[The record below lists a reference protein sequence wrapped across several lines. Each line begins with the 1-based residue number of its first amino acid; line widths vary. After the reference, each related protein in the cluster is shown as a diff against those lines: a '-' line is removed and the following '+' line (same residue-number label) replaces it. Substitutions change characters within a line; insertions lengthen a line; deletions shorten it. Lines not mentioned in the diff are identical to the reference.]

1 MHPFRH
7 FLPSA
12 TRLLLVLSLL
22 GGSVLFGQNPQNPC
36 DDGDPNTVDYVDSTG
51 RCHHVATICCD
62 DGNDCTLDR
71 YDPVKKDCVHEPLP
85 NCVSCTVDTDKD
97 GKVDCE
103 DPCPE
108 DAKNGCCPGLV
119 SNGCT
124 PQLKVDFLS
133 CYEVIVCSSKKIDYV
148 ILDIG
153 PTGVDPSDV
162 TYRQFQGQKG
172 HILNKDKRIKG
183 IWVRS
188 GCIPGI
194 PGCPECGVYYPNPNT
209 GCDQCKY
216 DSDGD
221 GVNDC
226 EDECPW
232 NKKKS
237 KEGYCGCY
245 GEDKDTDGDKIP
257 DCADECPTDPKKTN
271 PGECGCG
278 TPDTDADKDG
288 IIDCEDECPNDP
300 NKTKAD
306 CCGCGVPETDT
317 DMDKVPDCKD
327 ECPNDPNKTKP
338 GLCGCGVADEDKDG
352 DNIVDCNDPCPDNK
366 NNDCE
371 DLCPD
376 DPNKTNPGA
385 CGCGVPDTDTDGDGT
400 PDCKDKC
407 PEDPNKKYPGTCGC
421 GTPDTDTDMDG
432 SPDCKDECPNNPNK
446 IKPGIC
452 GCDEDDVDSDMDGIV
467 DCKDNCPDD
476 RDNNCDS
483 PCPDLTSEG
492 CVPEVK
498 ATFDGCGKV
507 TVCSA
512 KDLSNVVLDLAPY
525 GPGPED
531 VKYDGLSG
539 YSAMYTSMSNIL
551 GVWIKSGCNQED
563 DPDLQCPG
571 CGEYIPNPNRNC
583 AEPEDNCPNDPNKTE
598 PGACGCGVADTDSD
612 GDGTPNCDDDC
623 PNDPDKTEP
632 GDCGCNKSDRDSD
645 GDGTPNC
652 DDDCPNDP
660 NKTEP
665 GDCGCGVADTDTDND
680 GTPNCD
686 DDCPNDPNKTEPGDC
701 GCGVADTDSDNDGTP
716 NCDDDCPNDP
726 NKTEPGDCGCGVAEG
741 TCNDPCDDLESNG
754 SIPEVYAN
762 FTSCTSV
769 FICSAKDLSNVVL
782 DIAPYGPSSSDIK
795 FDGLN
800 DPSGTFT
807 SGGAAILGV
816 WIKSGSN
823 FEDDPNLQC
832 PGCGEY
838 VDNPLDCNMMLT
850 APELSTTSGQV
861 LLQNR
866 PSRNLTPQTAVP
878 VQEVPIASESR
889 QKQLAKAFKIFPN
902 PGKSDFRIDL
912 KDYAGKTANI
922 LVFDL
927 SGKLIKKQEFEIFPG
942 GLIDLAMPNQAPG
955 MYQVKILFKDAEPL
969 LGSFIIQE

>member
-1 MHPFRH
+1 MYPFRH
-7 FLPSA
+7 FLPLA
-12 TRLLLVLSLL
+12 TALLLCCGFL
-22 GGSVLFGQNPQNPC
+22 GGGALYAQTPNPC
-36 DDGDPNTVDYVDSTG
+36 DDGDPNTYDYVDATG

-71 YDPVKKDCVHEPLP
+71 YDPIKKDCVHELLP
-85 NCVSCTVDTDKD
+85 NCLSCTLDTDKD

-108 DAKNGCCPGLV
+108 DAKNECCPGLV

-124 PQLKVDFLS
+124 PQLKVDFIS
-133 CYEVIVCSSKKIDYV
+133 CYEVIVCSSKKVDYV

-153 PTGVDPSDV
+153 PSGIDPTDV
-162 TYRQFQGQKG
+162 TFKRFQGQKG
-172 HILNKDKRIKG
+172 HIVFKDKRIRG
-183 IWVRS
+183 VWVRS

-194 PGCPECGVYYPNPNT
+194 PGCIECGVYFPNPNA
-209 GCDQCKY
+209 GCDPCQA
-216 DSDGD
+216 DADRD

-226 EDECPW
+226 EDECPS
-232 NKKKS
+232 NPKKF
-237 KEGYCGCY
+237 KEGYCGCKS
-245 GEDKDTDGDKIP
+245 EDIDTDGDNVP
-257 DCADECPTDPKKTN
+257 DCADGCPTNPQKTT
-271 PGECGCG
+271 PGECGC
-278 TPDTDADKDG
+278 DIVDADVDKDG

-300 NKTKAD
+300 NKTEPG
-306 CCGCGVPETDT
+306 CCGCGKPETDT
-317 DMDKVPDCKD
+317 DMDKVPDCQD

-338 GLCGCGVADEDKDG
+338 GLCGCGVADEDKDKDG
-352 DNIVDCNDPCPDNK
+352 LVDCNDPCPDNK
-366 NNDCE
+366 NNDCT
-371 DLCPD
+371 DQCPD

-407 PEDPNKKYPGTCGC
+407 PEDPAKKYPGACGC
-421 GTPDTDTDMDG
+421 GTPDTDSDMDG

-446 IKPGIC
+446 IKPGLC
-452 GCDEDDVDSDMDGIV
+452 GCDADDVDSDMDGIV
-467 DCKDNCPDD
+467 DCKDDCPND

-483 PCPDLTSEG
+483 PCPDLTSNG
-492 CVPEVK
+492 CVPQVK
-498 ATFDGCGKV
+498 ATFEGCYKV
-507 TVCSA
+507 IVCSA
-512 KDLSNVVLDLAPY
+512 KDLSNVVLDLPPF

-539 YSAMYTSMSNIL
+539 YSAMYTNMNPIL

-563 DPDLQCPG
+563 DPNLQCPG
-571 CGEYIPNPNRNC
+571 CGEYISNPNQDCNL
-583 AEPEDNCPNDPNKTE
+583 PGDDCPDDPNKTK
-598 PGACGCGVADTDSD
+598 PGA
-612 GDGTPNCDDDC
+612 
-623 PNDPDKTEP
+623 
-632 GDCGCNKSDRDSD
+632 
-645 GDGTPNC
+645 
-652 DDDCPNDP
+652 
-660 NKTEP
+660 
-665 GDCGCGVADTDTDND
+665 
-680 GTPNCD
+680 
-686 DDCPNDPNKTEPGDC
+686 C

-716 NCDDDCPNDP
+716 NCDDDCPMDP

-741 TCNDPCDDLESNG
+741 TCNDPCEDLESNG

-823 FEDDPNLQC
+823 FENDPALQC

-838 VDNPLDCNMMLT
+838 VDNPLDCTMMLT
-850 APELSTTSGQV
+850 APELSTTSEQV
-861 LLQNR
+861 LLQNK
-866 PSRNLTPQTAVP
+866 PLLNLKPQSHAPQT
-878 VQEVPIASESR
+878 EVPLTSGSNLN
-889 QKQLAKAFKIFPN
+889 QSVKAFKIFPN
-902 PGKSDFRIDL
+902 PGKFEFRIDL
-912 KDYAGKTANI
+912 GAYTGKAATV

-927 SGKLIKKQEFEIFPG
+927 SGKLVKKQEFEVFNK
-942 GLIDLAMPNQAPG
+942 GLIDLNMQNQAPG
-955 MYQVKILFKDAEPL
+955 MYQVKVLFKDATPL